1 MCEILGKPDDIHITN
16 FSGFVVMR
24 MTRER
29 EAGDW
34 VCGEQKG
41 KKKGLVQQ
49 GIF

>member
-1 MCEILGKPDDIHITN
+1 MCEILGKPDYIHITN

-29 EAGDW
+29 EAG
-34 VCGEQKG
+34 EQKG